1 MLPSLYMLPL
11 YTSLV
16 CFLLRE
22 IGGFRKRKEREGG
35 GEGERD
41 RQREREREREREN
54 KQTYLLCF

>member
-22 IGGFRKRKEREGG
+22 IGGFRKRKERG
-35 GEGERD
+35 GEEEGDRETERIK
-41 RQREREREREREN
+41 RP
-54 KQTYLLCF
+54 TFYIF